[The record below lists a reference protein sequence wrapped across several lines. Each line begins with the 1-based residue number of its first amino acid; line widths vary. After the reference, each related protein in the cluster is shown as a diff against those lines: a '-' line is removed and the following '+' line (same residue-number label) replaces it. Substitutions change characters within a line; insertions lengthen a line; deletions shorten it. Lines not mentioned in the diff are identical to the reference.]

1 MVEAYSLLNQKL
13 EQALLEHENFENV
26 IRSLKVI
33 LYFLG
38 KVYNADIYCF
48 E

>member
-13 EQALLEHENFENV
+13 EQARLEHENFENA

-33 LYFLG
+33 LYFRG
-38 KVYNADIYCF
+38 MVYKADK
-48 E
+48 